1 MVEPIP
7 DALLGTNSEDPA
19 AVILARGQL
28 RLALIAAMQLLLPA
42 ASHPDHAG
50 GAGVADG
57 SSCHCAGHDAPA
69 VNSGLQRARARLGEL
84 GIGADQVYEPASADR
99 RALVDRYVTAFVNA
113 DLTALAGLL
122 TADVVLKMP
131 PVLNWY
137 TGRENYVQIM
147 ALALKLRG
155 TDWRMLQVAANGQ
168 PAIAAYVRNGAG
180 YEMQSLQ
187 VFAGRVGHS
196 TQRSLCR
203 PGGLCGLRRPE
214 PTGRRPG

>member
-1 MVEPIP
+1 MREVLEWPTAQVAT
-7 DALLGTNSEDPA
+7 ALDTTPA
-19 AVILARGQL
+19 
-28 RLALIAAMQLLLPA
+28 
-42 ASHPDHAG
+42 
-50 GAGVADG
+50 
-57 SSCHCAGHDAPA
+57 A

-122 TADVVLKMP
+122 TADVVLEMP

-187 VFAGRVGHS
+187 VFSVAESGIARNV
-196 TQRSLCR
+196 RFVDPAVFAAFDVPNRLAVDR
-203 PGGLCGLRRPE
+203 AEGL
-214 PTGRRPG
+214 